1 MTTFPQRI
9 ILSRTDN
16 LGDVILTLPVA
27 GWIRQ
32 HHPST
37 QVLFIGKAYT
47 RPLIE
52 ASVHVAQFIDREALL
67 SDPQLLK
74 DLRADAIVFVLPDYE
89 LARLASQAGVPVRVG
104 TSHRWFHW
112 LYCNRLV
119 SLSRRN
125 SRQHEAQ
132 LNLQLLRPL
141 GLAFSGKTADIPSWY
156 GMSRIPSVSYAALL
170 RPARFHLI
178 LHPKSKG
185 SAREWP
191 LENYQAL
198 VQALSPALFQIF
210 ITGTAAEGDLIRQQ
224 QPSLLRH
231 PHVTDLTG
239 QLSLEQLL
247 AFIAQA
253 DGLVACSTGPLHM
266 AAALGKYALGI
277 YPPMRPLHPGRW
289 APLGERAAWL
299 CLDKVCNDCRKTQN
313 CACIHSIGVAQ
324 VKATVEGWLKQMDG
338 SITKSLQ

>member
-1 MTTFPQRI
+1 MAAFPQKI
-9 ILSRTDN
+9 IISRTDN

-27 GWIRQ
+27 GWIKW
-32 HHPST
+32 HHPSA
-37 QVLFIGKAYT
+37 QILFIGKAYT
-47 RPLIE
+47 QPLIE
-52 ASVHVAQFIDREALL
+52 ASIHVEQFIDREALL
-67 SDPQLLK
+67 SDPQLFK
-74 DLRADAIVFVLPDYE
+74 SLRADAIVFVFPDRE
-89 LARLASQAGVPVRVG
+89 LARLASKVGVPIRVG

-125 SRQHEAQ
+125 SNQHEAQ

-141 GLAFSGKTADIPSWY
+141 GLAFSGETEEIPALY
-156 GMSRIPSVSYAALL
+156 GMSRIPSLSRATLL
-170 RPARFHLI
+170 RPERFHLI

-191 LENYQAL
+191 LESYQAL
-198 VQALSPALFQIF
+198 VQELPPDLFQIF

-224 QPSLLRH
+224 QPQLLQH

-239 QLSLEQLL
+239 QLSLGQLL

-266 AAALGKYALGI
+266 AAALGKDALGI

-289 APLGERAAWL
+289 APLGKRASWL
-299 CLDKVCNDCRKTQN
+299 SLDKVCNDCRKTQS
-313 CACIHSIGVAQ
+313 CSCIRSIGVAQ
-324 VKATVEGWLKQMDG
+324 VEATVQGWLKH
-338 SITKSLQ
+338 ICE

>member
-1 MTTFPQRI
+1 MATFPQRI
-9 ILSRTDN
+9 LISRTDN

-27 GWIRQ
+27 GWIKQ
-32 HHPST
+32 HHPSA

-52 ASVHVAQFIDREALL
+52 ASVHVEQFIDREELL
-67 SDPQLLK
+67 SDPALFK
-74 DLRADAIVFVLPDYE
+74 SLRADAIVFVFPDHD
-89 LARLASQAGVPVRVG
+89 LARLAFKAGVPVRVG

-125 SRQHEAQ
+125 SNQHEAQ

-141 GLAFSGKTADIPSWY
+141 GLAFSGETEGISALY
-156 GMSRIPSVSYAALL
+156 GMSRIPSVSPSGLL

-198 VQALSPALFQIF
+198 VQALSPDLFQIF
-210 ITGTAAEGDLIRQQ
+210 ITGTAAEGDLVRQQ
-224 QPSLLRH
+224 KPQLLQH

-239 QLSLEQLL
+239 QLSLGQLM

-253 DGLVACSTGPLHM
+253 DGLVACSTGPLHI

-289 APLGERAAWL
+289 APLGKRASWL
-299 CLDKVCNDCRKTQN
+299 CLDKACNDCRKTQN
-313 CACIHSIGVAQ
+313 CACICSIGVAQ
-324 VKATVEGWLKQMDG
+324 VKATVEEWMKKQLT
-338 SITKSLQ
+338 S

>member
-1 MTTFPQRI
+1 MAAFPRKI
-9 ILSRTDN
+9 IISRTDN
-16 LGDVILTLPVA
+16 LGDVILTLPMA
-27 GWIRQ
+27 GYIKQ

-37 QVLFIGKAYT
+37 QVLFLGKAYT

-52 ASVHVAQFIDREALL
+52 SSIHVDEFIDREAMLA
-67 SDPQLLK
+67 DPNAFKSLQ
-74 DLRADAIVFVLPDYE
+74 ADAIVFVFPDRA
-89 LARLASQAGVPVRVG
+89 LARLAFQADIPVRIG

-119 SLSRRN
+119 PLSRRN
-125 SRQHEAQ
+125 SKQHEAQ

-141 GLAFSGKTADIPSWY
+141 GLDFSGEAGDVPAFYGLSKVPSAPDVAHWE
-156 GMSRIPSVSYAALL
+156 PD
-170 RPARFHLI
+170 RFHLI

-191 LENYQAL
+191 MENYQAL
-198 VQALSPALFQIF
+198 VQALSPEQFQIF
-210 ITGTAAEGDLIRQQ
+210 ITGTALEGELIRQQ
-224 QPSLLRH
+224 MPELLQY

-239 QLSLEQLL
+239 QLTLDQLL
-247 AFIAQA
+247 AFIARA

-289 APLGERAAWL
+289 APLGKRASYL
-299 CLDKVCNDCRKTQN
+299 CLDQECNDCRKTQH
-313 CACIHSIGVAQ
+313 CVCIHSISVAQ
-324 VKATVEGWLKQMDG
+324 VKWVVEGWLKEI
-338 SITKSLQ
+338 ST